1 MRVRTREGF
10 AGVTPIGS
18 PERIGR
24 AAAAARHADLNAARR
39 RKPGAAEQNLK
50 RKETRVSAI
59 NSALATIDR
68 IGADGEMDANVT
80 VQVSFDLDAVSDP
93 IVLPDGKRIYP
104 PLLFGEP
111 IDEVACKLIDTE
123 NPAASRFLRLTG
135 PPGTGKSQVARAI
148 AYRLWRGAA
157 GRSRNGMASR
167 STG

>member
-1 MRVRTREGF
+1 M
-10 AGVTPIGS
+10 
-18 PERIGR
+18 
-24 AAAAARHADLNAARR
+24 
-39 RKPGAAEQNLK
+39 
-50 RKETRVSAI
+50 SAI

-68 IGADGEMDANVT
+68 IGADGDMDANVT
-80 VQVSFDLDAVSDP
+80 DQVSFDLDAVSDP

-135 PPGTGKSQVARAI
+135 PPGTGKSQVAARSPTSF
-148 AYRLWRGAA
+148 GESAA
-157 GRSRNGMASR
+157 GKSRNGMAGR